1 MLESVNVSEVLPFSG
16 TVLPPKALPIAGA
29 LTMVRVA
36 DAGVPLPAA
45 VELIVT
51 LLVYELSVAET
62 TLTLI
67 EHEPVASEAFVK
79 LMAPAPA
86 VAVTVPPQ
94 VFDRPFGD
102 ATTSPAGSVSAKL
115 ASMLAELAL
124 VMLKVS

>member
-16 TVLPPKALPIAGA
+16 TVLPPKALLIAGA
-29 LTMVRVA
+29 LTTVRVA

-67 EHEPVASEAFVK
+67 EHEPVASEALRETDRARSAQSRLPF
-79 LMAPAPA
+79 LRRCSIDRSATRLPARREACP
-86 VAVTVPPQ
+86 
-94 VFDRPFGD
+94 
-102 ATTSPAGSVSAKL
+102 
-115 ASMLAELAL
+115 
-124 VMLKVS
+124 